1 LRKASAGTG
10 TPASEGAVGDNMS
23 RRQAKLE
30 AAAAAAS
37 LYGRSFAYPPA
48 NILNRYV
55 LEQSRHKAFHIFSYI
70 YSSQYGG

>member
-10 TPASEGAVGDNMS
+10 TPAAGDNMS

-55 LEQSRHKAFHIFSYI
+55 S
-70 YSSQYGG
+70 GTV

>member
-1 LRKASAGTG
+1 
-10 TPASEGAVGDNMS
+10 MS
-23 RRQAKLE
+23 RRQAKIE
-30 AAAAAAS
+30 VAIAAAS

>member
-1 LRKASAGTG
+1 
-10 TPASEGAVGDNMS
+10 MS

-37 LYGRSFAYPPA
+37 LYGRSFAYLPA

-55 LEQSRHKAFHIFSYI
+55 LEQSRHKAFHVLLTYNLLKMVVRDAHLVHYI
-70 YSSQYGG
+70 